1 MLHVGITG
9 GIGSGKST
17 ICKVFALLGV
27 PIYDADSRAKFLTEN
42 DPAIRKALIDWL
54 GEEVYRDGKLQR
66 AWLASQ
72 VFHSKEATEKL
83 NFITHPV
90 VGDDYKLW
98 ATSQHTPYV
107 LKEAALFYESGSY
120 QDMDVM
126 IVVTAPEEL
135 RIERVLQRDKSRTME
150 QVKDIIQ
157 RQIPEEEKVRRADYC
172 LVNDG
177 KSLLLPTIL
186 ELHKILMDRA
196 NNS

>member
-1 MLHVGITG
+1 MLQVGITG

-17 ICKVFALLGV
+17 VCKVFSMLGIPV
-27 PIYDADSRAKFLTEN
+27 YDADSRAKFLTEHN
-42 DPAIRKALIDWL
+42 PVIRKALIDWL
-54 GEEVYRDGKLQR
+54 GEEVFKDGKLQR
-66 AWLASQ
+66 AWLASK
-72 VFHSKEATEKL
+72 VFHSKESTEKL
-83 NFITHPV
+83 NSITHPV
-90 VGDDYKLW
+90 VGEDYKMW
-98 ATSQHTPYV
+98 AASQQAPYI

-135 RIERVLQRDKSRTME
+135 RIERVLKRDTTRTVD
-150 QVKDIIQ
+150 QLRDILK
-157 RQIPEEEKVRRADYC
+157 RQLPEEEKVRRADYC

-177 KSLLLPTIL
+177 KSLLVPSIL